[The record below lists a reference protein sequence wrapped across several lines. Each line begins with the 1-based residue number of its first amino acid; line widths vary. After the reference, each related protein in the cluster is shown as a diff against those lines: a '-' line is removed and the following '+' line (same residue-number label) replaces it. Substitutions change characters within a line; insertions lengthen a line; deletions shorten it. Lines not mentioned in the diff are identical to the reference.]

1 MPRFLLVKAFPP
13 TLGNRPHSDR
23 VVDGALRI
31 PLVLGVRAV
40 RALLPAELAD
50 GLVVLPFRDV
60 LLLRLLGE
68 RVEVLA
74 GG

>member
-1 MPRFLLVKAFPP
+1 MKAFPP
-13 TLGNRPHSDR
+13 TLGNRSHSDR

-31 PLVLGVRAV
+31 PLVLRIGAV

-50 GLVVLPFRDV
+50 GLVVLPLRDV